1 MDRKTILALA
11 AMGLGVFVIANDITA
26 MNVAVP
32 AIEKDFDA
40 NTTTIQW
47 VVNAYSLA
55 FGVLIVTGGRLADL
69 FGRREAFFAGAGIFA
84 AFSLLGGAAPSE
96 AWLIACRGFMGIG
109 GALMWPAVLGMTF
122 ALLPENK
129 AGLAGGLILG
139 IAGIGNAIGPMLGG
153 ALTEFLSWRWILF
166 LNVPIA
172 LLAILVVYLLIHQP
186 RPETAD
192 RKIDFGGIT
201 TVTLGLVL
209 FMIALDQVVDY
220 GWGDPR
226 IIIAIIISAMLLI
239 AFAMIERRSGEHALV
254 PEDIFSNT
262 GFRASCF
269 AILCISATFFGTL
282 FFLPQYMQK
291 EFGYSAFES
300 GLGLLPFM
308 AVFALTSFIA
318 GPLYNRLGGKL
329 IVTTGASFIAA
340 GALFIGLGISGGGS
354 LTGII
359 PGMVVLG
366 TGVGLFYSS
375 ATTIAVTSV
384 DSSRSSLAG
393 GIIYMFQ
400 IAGGSVGLALTT
412 TIYASQS
419 GLIDGLHAAFRFDF
433 ALAFIGF
440 VITLFFV
447 GGRLL
452 GSQKQPL
459 D

>member
-32 AIEKDFDA
+32 AIEKDFDTS
-40 NTTTIQW
+40 TTTVQW

-69 FGRREAFFAGAGIFA
+69 FGRREAFFLGAGIFA
-84 AFSLLGGAAPSE
+84 VFSLLGGIAPSE
-96 AWLIACRGFMGIG
+96 AWLIACRGLMGVG

-122 ALLPENK
+122 AILPAEK

-172 LLAILVVYLLIHQP
+172 LLAIVVVYYLIHQP

-192 RKIDFGGIT
+192 RKIDYGGIF
-201 TVTLGLVL
+201 TVSLGLVL
-209 FMIALDQVVDY
+209 FMVALDQVVDY

-226 IIIAIIISAMLLI
+226 IIIAIVISALLLVW
-239 AFAMIERRSGEHALV
+239 FALIERRSGEHALI
-254 PEDIFSNT
+254 PDDIFSNA
-262 GFRASCF
+262 GFRAACV
-269 AILCISATFFGTL
+269 AILGMSATFFGSL

-291 EFGYSAFES
+291 EFGFSAFES
-300 GLGLLPFM
+300 GIGLLPFM
-308 AVFALTSFIA
+308 AIFALTSFIA

-329 IVTTGASFIAA
+329 IVTSGAGCIAA
-340 GALFIGLGISGGGS
+340 GALLISLGISSGGS
-354 LTGII
+354 LAAIV
-359 PGMVVLG
+359 PGMAVLG
-366 TGVGLFYSS
+366 IGVGLFYSS

-384 DSSRSSLAG
+384 DESRSSLAG

-400 IAGGSVGLALTT
+400 VAGGSVGLALTT
-412 TIYASQS
+412 TIYASQP

-433 ALAFIGF
+433 LLALIGL

-447 GGRLL
+447 GGRLS
-452 GSQKQPL
+452 GRRQKSAV
-459 D
+459 